1 MNPTTTTPLEDDEII
16 GGLLMA
22 AEKATHSLKGRSLEE
37 LLSTPETR
45 ETLRHYAT
53 EMGEAALQVSEMMR
67 NWASHIPW
75 ELLISLRDGAQP
87 LGDDDAVRALWSFF
101 QEQFPPVRMALQE
114 MWQPAHLRR
123 KADPVEEYALDKNTY
138 DFFRPAG
145 RDLLKRTEEYYG
157 WVEARRQTETWP
169 YSRTLEVTPGSKA
182 QVTNEAGR
190 RTQGINFASQ
200 DYLSLNAH
208 PAVREAAARAL
219 HDFGPH
225 SAGSAMAVG
234 NTRISEELE
243 QALASLVQMEH
254 ITLFPTGWAA
264 GFGAVVGLVRPEDH
278 VLIDRLAHACLQ
290 QGARAATKNVIRY
303 EHLNSEAVRQSLK
316 DIRARDS
323 RNGILVVTDALFSV
337 DADWPDLIT
346 LQAVCRE
353 YDATL
358 LVDVA
363 HDLGSMGPGGTG
375 VLGMQDLLG
384 KVDLVMGAF
393 SKSFASNGGF
403 LASHSP
409 AVKQYVKMFG
419 GSHMFS
425 NALSPVQTAVVLKAT
440 ELIRSPEGDTLRAKL
455 FGAVHALREEL
466 TGQGLTCMG
475 SPSPIVPLLIGNEK
489 LARTVYR
496 LFFDRGVLAVMVE
509 FPVTPIGAARFR
521 LQVQASH
528 EPGEAR
534 EAARVIGRSI
544 SDARAHLT
552 SAFGSELV

>member
-1 MNPTTTTPLEDDEII
+1 MNPTTPPLEDDELI
-16 GGLLMA
+16 GSLLVA
-22 AEKATHSLKGRSLEE
+22 AEKVSHSLKGRSLEE

-45 ETLRHYAT
+45 ESLGQYAT
-53 EMGEAALQVSEMMR
+53 EMGDAALQVSEMMR

-75 ELLISLRDGAQP
+75 ESFISLRDSAQTP
-87 LGDDDAVRALWSFF
+87 NDDGAVRALWSFF
-101 QEQFPPVRMALQE
+101 SEELPPVRKALQD
-114 MWQPAHLRR
+114 MCQPAHQRR
-123 KADPVEEYALDKNTY
+123 KVDPVEEYALDKNTY

-145 RDLLKRTEEYYG
+145 RDLLKRTEEFHG

-169 YSRTLEVTPGSKA
+169 YSRILEVTPGSTA
-182 QVTNEAGR
+182 LVTNELGR
-190 RTQGINFASQ
+190 LTQGINFASQ

-234 NTRISEELE
+234 NTRISEQLE
-243 QALASLVQMEH
+243 QALSSMLKMEH

-278 VLIDRLAHACLQ
+278 VVIDRLAHACLQ
-290 QGARAATKNVIRY
+290 QGARAATKNVVRY
-303 EHLNSEAVRQSLK
+303 EHLNVEAVRQSLK
-316 DIRARDS
+316 DIRGRDP
-323 RNGILVVTDALFSV
+323 RNGILVVTDGLFSV
-337 DADWPDLIT
+337 DADWPDLVT
-346 LQAVCRE
+346 LQAICRE

-375 VLGMQDLLG
+375 TLGMQNLLG

-403 LASHSP
+403 LASHTP

-425 NALSPVQTAVVLKAT
+425 NALSPVQTAVVLKAA
-440 ELIRSPEGDTLRAKL
+440 EIIRSPEGDMLRGKL
-455 FGAVHALREEL
+455 FEAVGALRGEL
-466 TGQGLTCMG
+466 TGKGLTCMG
-475 SPSPIVPLLIGNEK
+475 SPSPIVPLLVGNEK

-528 EPGEAR
+528 KPEEAR
-534 EAARVIGRSI
+534 EAARVIGRCI
-544 SDARAHLT
+544 EDARAHLT

>member
-1 MNPTTTTPLEDDEII
+1 MNPTTTPREDDELISSI
-16 GGLLMA
+16 LTA
-22 AEKATHSLKGRSLEE
+22 AEKAAHSVQGRSLEE
-37 LLSTPETR
+37 TLSTPETR

-53 EMGEAALQVSEMMR
+53 EVGDSALQVSEMMR

-75 ELLISLRDGAQP
+75 ELLIALRDGAP
-87 LGDDDAVRALWSFF
+87 PSDDTAVRALWSFF
-101 QEQFPPVRMALQE
+101 SEQFPPVRKALQE

-123 KADPVEEYALDKNTY
+123 TVDPVEEYALDKNTY

-145 RDLLKRTEEYYG
+145 RDLLKRTEEYFG

-169 YSRTLEVTPGSKA
+169 YSRILEVTPGSSA
-182 QVTNEAGR
+182 RVTNEVGR
-190 RTQGINFASQ
+190 RMQGINFASQ

-208 PAVREAAARAL
+208 PAVREAASRAL

-243 QALASLVQMEH
+243 RALGELVQMEH

-264 GFGAVVGLVRPEDH
+264 GFGAVAGLVRPEDH
-278 VLIDRLAHACLQ
+278 VVIDRLAHACLQ
-290 QGARAATKNVIRY
+290 QGARAATKNVVRY
-303 EHLNSEAVRQSLK
+303 EHLNVEAVRQSLK
-316 DIRARDS
+316 DIRGRDP
-323 RNGILVVTDALFSV
+323 RNGILVVTDGLFSV
-337 DADWPDLIT
+337 DADWPDVTT

-363 HDLGSMGPGGTG
+363 HDLGAMGPGGTG
-375 VLGMQDLLG
+375 VLGMQKLLG

-425 NALSPVQTAVVLKAT
+425 NALSPVQSAVVLKAA
-440 ELIRSPEGDTLRAKL
+440 EIIRSPEGDTLRGKL
-455 FGAVHALREEL
+455 FEAVNALRDEL
-466 TGQGLTCMG
+466 TRRELTCMG

-528 EPGEAR
+528 QPEEAR
-534 EAARVIGRSI
+534 EAARVIAKCI
-544 SDARAHLT
+544 ADARAHLT